1 MIELEL
7 LGVNGDSVVLT
18 DAQGQR
24 FTLVIDDALRSAVR
38 RDRVS
43 VPIPPPEAAANMSPK
58 QMQVL
63 MAPGLVPR
71 KFLTLPVSPWHAC
84 KPMRPPSSLS
94 VTGR

>member
-7 LGVNGDSVVLT
+7 LGVNGDSIVLT

-43 VPIPPPEAAANMSPK
+43 VPIPLLKLPPIC
-58 QMQVL
+58 
-63 MAPGLVPR
+63 
-71 KFLTLPVSPWHAC
+71 H
-84 KPMRPPSSLS
+84 LS
-94 VTGR
+94 RCRC

>member
-43 VPIPPPEAAANMSPK
+43 VPIPPP
-58 QMQVL
+58 
-63 MAPGLVPR
+63 
-71 KFLTLPVSPWHAC
+71 
-84 KPMRPPSSLS
+84 
-94 VTGR
+94 

>member
-43 VPIPPPEAAANMSPK
+43 VPIPPLK
-58 QMQVL
+58 
-63 MAPGLVPR
+63 
-71 KFLTLPVSPWHAC
+71 LPPICH
-84 KPMRPPSSLS
+84 LS
-94 VTGR
+94 RCRC